1 MQVERANSSKGHTV
15 AATALAP
22 LLNDR
27 PPASKRWQMHAEGSA
42 NQVLDRLR
50 TGRNEL
56 TEERKTG
63 REKKPPHRLF
73 GPFPRPK
80 AAAGQQR
87 PSLCA
92 HVRWFSLG
100 VAERETRSRATDQPQ
115 TNLRSSNKAANSGN
129 PGQPL
134 SQAFFLFVA
143 ILLSHP
149 SPSPT
154 PSPSSPKQLRHHV
167 QRGSRYPRRRDRLPG
182 RHRYWYVSA
191 SVAHRTPQA
200 QQQCLRPSAPSHHD
214 TTYVATTSQAC
225 SRLLA
230 TCLGKHRRHYT
241 WHDML
246 QVVMV

>member
-27 PPASKRWQMHAEGSA
+27 PPASKRWQMQAEGSA

-63 REKKPPHRLF
+63 REKKPPLW
-73 GPFPRPK
+73 PVPK
-80 AAAGQQR
+80 AQGCSWTAEAKPVRPCSLVHSWCGRAGNQEQ
-87 PSLCA
+87 SN
-92 HVRWFSLG
+92 
-100 VAERETRSRATDQPQ
+100 RSA
-115 TNLRSSNKAANSGN
+115 SNKFALKQQGGELRKSRPAT
-129 PGQPL
+129 